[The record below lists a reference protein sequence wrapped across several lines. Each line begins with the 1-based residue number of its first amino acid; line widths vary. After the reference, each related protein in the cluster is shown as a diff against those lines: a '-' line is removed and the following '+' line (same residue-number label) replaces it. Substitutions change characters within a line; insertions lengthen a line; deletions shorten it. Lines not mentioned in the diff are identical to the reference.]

1 MGKLTVVGAGK
12 LGSCIAYEVANR
24 GLVNEL
30 VLIDLYRE
38 LAEENA
44 EDIKQSLAFRNGAEV
59 YAGDY
64 GDAEGSDVVVIAAG
78 KPRTP
83 DMKSRMDLIEVN
95 QKIIRAVASN
105 LKSIG
110 GEFVVVT
117 LTNPLDVMNYLVW
130 RYTGFDRSRVIGS
143 AGQLDSSRFRCVL
156 SRRLKVSV
164 LDIDAFV
171 IGEHGD
177 DQVPVFSRV
186 RVKGKPVRFTDTEK
200 IEICEE
206 LKKSAL
212 NVISKKGATIFAP
225 ANNTA
230 NIIQAILKDEKKLAV
245 CSAILDGEY
254 GLSGV
259 SIGVPAI
266 LGRSGVEAILEW
278 RLSEDERLRFEA
290 GAEKLRRSIEQLI
303 GSN

>member
-1 MGKLTVVGAGK
+1 MSKLTVVGAGK

-24 GLVNEL
+24 GLVEEL

-38 LAEENA
+38 LAEGNA
-44 EDIKQSLAFRNGAEV
+44 EDIKQSLAFRNNAEV

-64 GDAEGSDVVVIAAG
+64 EDAEGSDVVVIAAG

-83 DMKSRMDLIEVN
+83 EMKSRMDLIEVN
-95 QKIIRAVASN
+95 QEIVRAVASN
-105 LKSIG
+105 LKSIK
-110 GEFVVVT
+110 GEFIVVT
-117 LTNPLDVMNYLVW
+117 LTNPLDVMNYVVW

-156 SRRLKVSV
+156 SKRLKIPV
-164 LDIDAFV
+164 LEVDAFV
-171 IGEHGD
+171 IGEHGE

-186 RVKGKPVRFTDTEK
+186 RVRGKRFSFTEDEK
-200 IEICEE
+200 IEIWKE
-206 LKKSAL
+206 LRESAL

-230 NIIQAILKDEKKLAV
+230 NLIQAILKDEKKLAI
-245 CSAILDGEY
+245 CSAILEGEY
-254 GLSGV
+254 GLSGI

-278 RLSEDERLRFEA
+278 ELSEDEKLRFKA
-290 GAEKLRRSIEQLI
+290 GAEKLRRTIKRIFS
-303 GSN
+303 ST